1 MSGLNQNLTNNE
13 YLVER
18 IKTGVTHPYLG
29 AIPTTGCIPLPETL
43 TGTISTDNSGGAT
56 AGNGKIVL
64 GVGTIFLTEVMPG
77 DFLYNGTSVRKVRY
91 VFSDTMLEI
100 ENAFPSS
107 LTTQALKVPKRNLYK
122 RIQVSCAGTGN
133 SIVQEAHIKI
143 GDIVVTGGTPLAY
156 DAAAANA
163 ELEFTCSK

>member
-1 MSGLNQNLTNNE
+1 MSLNQGLINNE

-29 AIPTTGCIPLPETL
+29 SIPTTGCIPLPETL
-43 TGTISTDNSGGAT
+43 TGTITTNNAGGPT
-56 AGNGKIVL
+56 AGDGKIVI
-64 GVGTIFLTEVMPG
+64 GSGTIFLTEVAPG
-77 DFLYNGTSVRKVRY
+77 DFIYNGTSVRKVRY

-107 LTTQALKVPKRNLYK
+107 LTTQALKVPKRMLYK
-122 RIQVSCAGTGN
+122 RIQVSCAGSAN
-133 SIVQEAHIKI
+133 SIVQEAALKI
-143 GDIVVTGGTPLAY
+143 GDIIVTGGTPLAY
-156 DAAAANA
+156 DAAAANS